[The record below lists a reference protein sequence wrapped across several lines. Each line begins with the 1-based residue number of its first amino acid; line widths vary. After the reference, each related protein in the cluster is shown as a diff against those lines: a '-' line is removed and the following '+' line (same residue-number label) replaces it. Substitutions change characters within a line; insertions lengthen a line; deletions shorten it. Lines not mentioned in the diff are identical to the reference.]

1 MNLQNLVIAT
11 HNKGKVREINDL
23 LAPFG
28 VSVKSA
34 LDMDLPEPEE
44 TENSFIGNALLK
56 ARAAA
61 SVSGMTALA
70 DDSGLEVFALGGEP
84 GIYSARWAENPQTK
98 ERDFAYAMN
107 KVKNRLETLKT
118 SDYSARFVCVLALV
132 SPDGEEQVF
141 EGEVR
146 GHLEFPPRGENGF
159 GYDPIF
165 VANGESITFGE
176 MDAAK
181 KHKMSHRAD
190 AFKKLVN
197 SVFKS

>member
-70 DDSGLEVFALGGEP
+70 DDSGLEVFALGSEP

>member
-28 VSVKSA
+28 VKVESA

-44 TENSFIGNALLK
+44 TENSFAGNALLK

-84 GIYSARWAENPQTK
+84 GIYSARWAENPETK
-98 ERDFAYAMN
+98 IRDFTFAMN
-107 KVKNRLETLKT
+107 KVKNRLEALKT
-118 SDYSARFVCVLALV
+118 GDYSARFVCVLALV
-132 SPDGEEQVF
+132 TPDGEEQIF
-141 EGEVR
+141 EGEIR

-165 VANGESITFGE
+165 VANGETITFGE
-176 MDAAK
+176 MDAGK
-181 KHKMSHRAD
+181 KHEMSHRAD

-197 SVFKS
+197 SVFRS

>member
-107 KVKNRLETLKT
+107 KVKNRLEALKT

-132 SPDGEEQVF
+132 SPVGEEQVF

>member
-1 MNLQNLVIAT
+1 MNFKNLIIAT

-34 LDMDLPEPEE
+34 LDMELPEPEE
-44 TENSFIGNALLK
+44 TEKTFIGNALLK

-70 DDSGLEVFALGGEP
+70 DDSGLEVFSLGGEP
-84 GIYSARWAENPQTK
+84 GIYSARWAERPDTG
-98 ERDFAYAMN
+98 ERDFAYAMD
-107 KVKNRLETLKT
+107 KVKNRLEALKT

-132 SPDGEEQVF
+132 APDGNEQVF

-146 GHLEFPPRGENGF
+146 GRLVFPPRGENGF

-165 VANGESITFGE
+165 IADGQNITFGE
-176 MDAAK
+176 MDAGE

-197 SVFKS
+197 TVFKS

>member
-28 VSVKSA
+28 VKVKSA

-44 TENSFIGNALLK
+44 TENSFVGNALLK

-84 GIYSARWAENPQTK
+84 GIYSARWAENPETK
-98 ERDFAYAMN
+98 ERDFAFAME
-107 KVKNRLETLKT
+107 KVKNRLEALKT
-118 SDYSARFVCVLALV
+118 GDYSARFVCVLALV
-132 SPDGEEQVF
+132 TPDGEEQIF
-141 EGEVR
+141 EGEIR
-146 GHLEFPPRGENGF
+146 GHLEFPPRGGNGF

-165 VANGESITFGE
+165 VANGETITFGE
-176 MDAAK
+176 MDPAK
-181 KHKMSHRAD
+181 KHEMSHRAD

>member
-1 MNLQNLVIAT
+1 MNFKNFIIAT
-11 HNKGKVREINDL
+11 HNKGKVREINNL

-34 LDMDLPEPEE
+34 LDMELPEPEE
-44 TENSFIGNALLK
+44 TEKTFIGNALLK

-70 DDSGLEVFALGGEP
+70 DDSGLEVFSLGGEP
-84 GIYSARWAENPQTK
+84 GIYSARWAERPDTG
-98 ERDFAYAMN
+98 ERDFAYAMD
-107 KVKNRLETLKT
+107 KVKNRLEALKT

-132 SPDGEEQVF
+132 APDGNEQVF

-146 GHLEFPPRGENGF
+146 GRLVFPPRGENGF

-165 VANGESITFGE
+165 IADGQNITFGE
-176 MDAAK
+176 MDAGE

-197 SVFKS
+197 MVFKS